1 MTALTLTYA
10 RLYNLG
16 NYENEK
22 IEITVSV
29 DNDDVSAAR
38 ALAVAAV
45 EAEHALLLTERRGE
59 VITPRATPVPASDKQ
74 RQYIARLQDDMCWS
88 SEQMAAYAREQG
100 VDLVSM
106 SVAQASTF
114 IDGIKRLNRVQSGEL
129 PF

>member
-29 DNDDVSAAR
+29 DNDDVTAAR
-38 ALAVAAV
+38 IAAVAAV
-45 EAEHALLLTERRGE
+45 EAEHAQMLAERRGG
-59 VITPRATPVPASDKQ
+59 VSTPKATPVPASDKQ
-74 RQYIARLQDDMCWS
+74 RSYIAQLQDNLCWS
-88 SEQMAAYAREQG
+88 SEQLATYANEQD

-106 SVAQASTF
+106 TVAQASTF
-114 IDGIKRLNRVQSGEL
+114 IDGLKRLNRVQSGEL

>member
-1 MTALTLTYA
+1 MAALTLTYA

-38 ALAVAAV
+38 IVAVAAV
-45 EAEHALLLTERRGE
+45 EAEHVQMLAERRGD
-59 VITPRATPVPASDKQ
+59 VNTPRTAPVPASDKQ

-88 SEQMAAYAREQG
+88 SEQMAAYAREQS

-106 SVAQASTF
+106 TVAQASTF
-114 IDGIKRLNRVQSGEL
+114 IDGLKHLGQVQSGEL